1 MSQAIGKQVA
11 RGGVPSGLS
20 VALALLPKCP
30 LCAAAHASVLGGLGL
45 GGAGTAAWMRGVAA
59 AAVVLAV
66 ALLAWRAGTRR
77 GYGPFALGCAGAV
90 LVLADVFHLHPGPA
104 AHADHAAASH
114 SHWML
119 WMGIAAMVAAS
130 LWNAWP
136 RRRVAGC
143 PSAAHC

>member
-1 MSQAIGKQVA
+1 MSQAIGSRVA

-20 VALALLPKCP
+20 IVLALLPKCP
-30 LCAAAHASVLGGLGL
+30 LCAAAHASVLGSLGL
-45 GGAGTAAWMRGVAA
+45 GGAGTAVWMRGVAA

-66 ALLAWRAGTRR
+66 ALLGWRAGTRR
-77 GYGPFALGCAGAV
+77 GYAPFGLGCAGAG
-90 LVLADVFHLHPGPA
+90 LVLADVFHLHPGSA
-104 AHADHAAASH
+104 AHALHAAAEH

-119 WMGIAAMVAAS
+119 WIGIAAMVAAS

-136 RRRVAGC
+136 RRRPVGC